1 MIAGTFSKKNIIN
14 SSLGTLLDLEYIAS
28 EKLKL
33 NEKGEDF
40 WWFSEL
46 EITKDQNGSHEIQ
59 KGIFIYKY
67 PYVRKEQFEKSYQIK
82 IRDSICKKYLR
93 GKNKNSYMKT
103 LLNGLNETTSET
115 SMIKNKFCHEIS
127 GCWKMENDK
136 MGGPFVSISRLSDDK
151 NYIITSS
158 GYVYAPNF
166 KKLALLR
173 EVKTILYST
182 FN

>member
-1 MIAGTFSKKNIIN
+1 
-14 SSLGTLLDLEYIAS
+14 
-28 EKLKL
+28 
-33 NEKGEDF
+33 
-40 WWFSEL
+40 
-46 EITKDQNGSHEIQ
+46 
-59 KGIFIYKY
+59 
-67 PYVRKEQFEKSYQIK
+67 
-82 IRDSICKKYLR
+82 
-93 GKNKNSYMKT
+93 
-103 LLNGLNETTSET
+103 
-115 SMIKNKFCHEIS
+115 
-127 GCWKMENDK
+127 MENDK